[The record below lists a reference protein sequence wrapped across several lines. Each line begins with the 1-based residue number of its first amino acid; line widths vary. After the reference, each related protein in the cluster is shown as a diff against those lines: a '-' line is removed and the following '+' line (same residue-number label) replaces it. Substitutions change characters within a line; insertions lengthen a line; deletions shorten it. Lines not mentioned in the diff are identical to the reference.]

1 MPETA
6 KSLLI
11 GSVEACSGKS
21 TLLLGLAQY
30 FIDQNLDICF
40 GKPVAQSFVDSS
52 LDEDVQVIQHA
63 LKLSNDQVK
72 PPIAVLS
79 NKSLNEV
86 LSHDGASLAQKAT
99 EIYGRKSLKRFGL
112 FEGPATIDEGRLL
125 GLSLPNLAENLESQV
140 LLVVRYHNF
149 EVVDTILS
157 AQDRLGDRLLGVV
170 LNDVPAKHEED
181 VKASV
186 VPYLE
191 RHGIPVF
198 GLLPHRDLLRSV
210 SVAELVRQL
219 KAEVLCC
226 PNRLN
231 HMVGQL
237 SIGAMNANSALKF
250 FRRGNNMAVVT
261 GGARTDIQ
269 LAALES
275 ATHCLILTGHVLQ
288 NDIMIKRAE
297 NLEVPVLSVSLD
309 TLSTVDIIER
319 AFQHA
324 RFYES
329 VKIDCIRTMVHDAI
343 DMKRMS
349 ELLGFSVAAAQV

>member
-1 MPETA
+1 MPDAA

-11 GSVEACSGKS
+11 GSVEASSGKS

-30 FIDQNLDICF
+30 LMDQGLEICF
-40 GKPVAQSFVDSS
+40 GKPVAQSFVNSS
-52 LDEDVQVIQHA
+52 MDEDVTVVQQA
-63 LKLSNDQVK
+63 LGLSDSQIKPSIALLSNQ
-72 PPIAVLS
+72 
-79 NKSLNEV
+79 SLNEA
-86 LSHDGASLAQKAT
+86 LEQEKTSPLAQNVTDVYRREA
-99 EIYGRKSLKRFGL
+99 IQSFGL

-125 GLSLPNLAENLESQV
+125 GLSLTNLAESLDCPV

-170 LNDVPAKHEED
+170 LNDVPTEHHES
-181 VKASV
+181 VQAAV

-191 RHGIPVF
+191 RHSIPVL
-198 GLLPHRDLLRSV
+198 GLLPHRDLLSSV
-210 SVAELVRQL
+210 SVAELARQL
-219 KAEVLCC
+219 DAEVLCC

-231 HMVGQL
+231 LMVGQL
-237 SIGAMNANSALKF
+237 SIGAMNANSALRF
-250 FRRGNNMAVVT
+250 FRKGSNMAVVT

-275 ATHCLILTGHVLQ
+275 STHCLILTGHVLR

-309 TLSTVDIIER
+309 TLSTVDIIEN

-324 RFYES
+324 RFHES
-329 VKIDCIRTMVHDAI
+329 VKIDCIRQLVADSI
-343 DMKRMS
+343 DTSRVCQ
-349 ELLGFSVAAAQV
+349 LLGLKIGAPV

>member
-1 MPETA
+1 MPEA
-6 KSLLI
+6 EKSLLI
-11 GSVEACSGKS
+11 GSVEASSGKS

-30 FIDQNLDICF
+30 FIDHSHDIWF
-40 GKPVAQSFVDSS
+40 GKPVAQSFVDSDR
-52 LDEDVQVIQHA
+52 DEDAYVIQQA
-63 LKLSNDQVK
+63 LSLSDEQIKPPVALLSNST
-72 PPIAVLS
+72 LH
-79 NKSLNEV
+79 EV
-86 LSHDGASLAQKAT
+86 LEQDGASLAQKAQDV
-99 EIYGRKSLKRFGL
+99 YGHSLPGFGII
-112 FEGPATIDEGRLL
+112 EGPATIDEGRLL
-125 GLSLPNLAENLESQV
+125 GLSLANLSENLNAPV

-170 LNDVPAKHEED
+170 LNDVPAEHHES
-181 VKASV
+181 VQTSV

-191 RHGIPVF
+191 RHNIPVL

-210 SVAELVRQL
+210 SVAELARQL
-219 KAEVLCC
+219 DAEVVCC
-226 PNRLN
+226 SNRLN
-231 HMVGQL
+231 LMVGQL

-250 FRRGNNMAVVT
+250 FRKGNNMAVVT

-275 ATHCLILTGHVLQ
+275 STHCLILTGHVLH

-309 TLSTVDIIER
+309 TLSTVDIIEK

-324 RFYES
+324 RFHES
-329 VKIDCIRTMVHDAI
+329 VKIDCIRTIVSESI
-343 DMKRMS
+343 DMPRMC
-349 ELLGFSVAAAQV
+349 ELLGFESQSC

>member
-1 MPETA
+1 MPEAA
-6 KSLLI
+6 KSLLV

-21 TLLLGLAQY
+21 TVLVGLAQY
-30 FIDQNLDICF
+30 FIDQGLDICF
-40 GKPVAQSFVDSS
+40 GKPVAQSFDESS
-52 LDEDVQVIQHA
+52 LDQDVQVIRQA
-63 LKLSNDQVK
+63 LNLTEAQMK
-72 PPIAVLS
+72 PPIALLS
-79 NKSLNEV
+79 NPSLNEV
-86 LSHDGASLAQKAT
+86 LSQDGASLAQKAI
-99 EIYGRKSLKRFGL
+99 EVYGHDACYGFGL

-125 GLSLPNLAENLESQV
+125 GLSLANLSANLDAPV

-149 EVVDTILS
+149 EVVDTILA

-170 LNDVPAKHEED
+170 LNDVPAQHHED
-181 VKASV
+181 VQAAV

-191 RHGIPVF
+191 RHGIPVL
-198 GLLPHRDLLRSV
+198 GLLPHRDLLSSV

-219 KAEVLCC
+219 DAEVLCC

-231 HMVGQL
+231 LMVGQL

-250 FRRGNNMAVVT
+250 FRKGSNMAVVT

-275 ATHCLILTGHVLQ
+275 STHCLILTGHVLR

-309 TLSTVDIIER
+309 TLSTVDMIEN

-324 RFYES
+324 RFHES
-329 VKIDCIRTMVHDAI
+329 VKLDCIRKMVNESI
-343 DMKRMS
+343 DMDRIS
-349 ELLGFSVAAAQV
+349 QLLGIRPQSKS